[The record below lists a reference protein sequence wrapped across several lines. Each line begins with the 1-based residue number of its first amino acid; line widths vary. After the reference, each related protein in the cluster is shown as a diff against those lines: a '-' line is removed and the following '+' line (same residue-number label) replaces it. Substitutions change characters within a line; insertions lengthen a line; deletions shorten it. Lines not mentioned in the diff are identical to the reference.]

1 MTRRVPTHVV
11 EVVAQVGRRWM
22 SVPRGPAVGRC
33 ASAQVSRGREGES
46 RRGRRAPEAVATPV
60 HPEHTRAALG
70 YLAERRVS
78 QVVCLQLCR
87 RMETKKAV

>member
-1 MTRRVPTHVV
+1 
-11 EVVAQVGRRWM
+11 M

-60 HPEHTRAALG
+60 RPGHTRAAWGTLRNGG
-70 YLAERRVS
+70 YLRCWMVG
-78 QVVCLQLCR
+78 VVCPLLCR